1 LPRWLQPWLRGRVVK
16 DWPGYKPTRKGRQTR
31 RKAIRLNQEPDWD
44 NVEKRDENLRVQAQA
59 YRRLGR

>member
-1 LPRWLQPWLRGRVVK
+1 VK